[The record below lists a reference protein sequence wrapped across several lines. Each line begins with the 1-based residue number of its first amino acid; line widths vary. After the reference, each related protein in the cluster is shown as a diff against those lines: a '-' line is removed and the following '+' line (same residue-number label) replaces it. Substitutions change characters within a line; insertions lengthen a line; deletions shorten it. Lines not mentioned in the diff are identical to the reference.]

1 LIKKYNDIIVKLL
14 GTCKNTVRDT
24 LMLEDYDEEGTI
36 PIGAI
41 KESFVTLDI
50 ELSEEVLDYLLF
62 VVYQKSESSDKM
74 KYQVILD
81 LIEGKI
87 LQGGLSVGSET

>member
-1 LIKKYNDIIVKLL
+1 
-14 GTCKNTVRDT
+14 
-24 LMLEDYDEEGTI
+24 
-36 PIGAI
+36 
-41 KESFVTLDI
+41 VTLDI